1 MHLPHETEVS
11 CDGLIRVASKGVYA
25 DRGAIDQKAVK
36 GKRRPAIAGLFAP
49 ARAQSFEVRL
59 AGWQDEPREYPYVSQ
74 NCDRCDNHLR
84 AGLVCADGD
93 WKI

>member
-36 GKRRPAIAGLFAP
+36 RKRRPAIAGLFARV
-49 ARAQSFEVRL
+49 RAHSPELRL
-59 AGWQDEPREYPYVSQ
+59 AGRQEVAGARPYVSQ
-74 NCDRCDNHLR
+74 NCDRCDHDLR
-84 AGLVCADGD
+84 SGLV
-93 WKI
+93 